1 MLTIIDY
8 NLGSVDK
15 VTDAYTELGI
25 KFKIT
30 KNENDI
36 IGSEKIVLSGTEE
49 ALSVIKKLHLLNLFT
64 VLRLVKKP
72 VLGIG
77 LGMQLLSEFSR
88 EGDVACLG
96 KFTGTVE
103 KFDSTIS
110 KVPFSGNNKIRIDK
124 NSRLFKDIDDSVE
137 FRFRNS
143 TESSISLNNL
153 LFLSILILLLPENG
167 TFDIVLSNFSTV
179 PVNFPR
185 QATSPSLENSLNS
198 CIPRPIPSTGFF
210 TKRKTVKRLSR

>member
-143 TESSISLNNL
+143 FYLPINDYTTAHAINGVSFSAAIERDNFYGVQFHPEESGKDGQTL
-153 LFLSILILLLPENG
+153 LR
-167 TFDIVLSNFSTV
+167 NFSE
-179 PVNFPR
+179 
-185 QATSPSLENSLNS
+185 L
-198 CIPRPIPSTGFF
+198 
-210 TKRKTVKRLSR
+210 

>member
-15 VTDAYTELGI
+15 VADSFTLLGI

-30 KNENDI
+30 RNENDI

-49 ALSVIKKLHLLNLFT
+49 ALSAIKKLHLLNLFS
-64 VLRLVKKP
+64 VLRIVKKP

-96 KFTGTVE
+96 KFAGTVE
-103 KFDSTIS
+103 KFENTIS
-110 KVPFSGNNKIRIDK
+110 KVPFSGSYKIRIDK
-124 NSRLFKDIDDSVE
+124 NSILFDDIDETAE
-137 FRFRNS
+137 FMFRNS
-143 TESSISLNNL
+143 
-153 LFLSILILLLPENG
+153 FYLPVNDYTTAYAQNG
-167 TFDIVLSNFSTV
+167 INFSAAIEKD
-179 PVNFPR
+179 NFYGVQFHPEE
-185 QATSPSLENSLNS
+185 SGESGL
-198 CIPRPIPSTGFF
+198 
-210 TKRKTVKRLSR
+210 RLLRNFSEL

>member
-15 VTDAYTELGI
+15 VADSFTLLGI
-25 KFKIT
+25 RFKIT
-30 KNENDI
+30 RNENDI

-49 ALSVIKKLHLLNLFT
+49 ALSAVKKLHLLNLFS
-64 VLRLVKKP
+64 VLRIVKKP

-96 KFTGTVE
+96 KFAGTVE
-103 KFDSTIS
+103 KFENTIS
-110 KVPFSGNNKIRIDK
+110 KVPFSGSYKIRIDK
-124 NSRLFKDIDDSVE
+124 NSVLFNDIDETAE

-143 TESSISLNNL
+143 FYL
-153 LFLSILILLLPENG
+153 
-167 TFDIVLSNFSTV
+167 
-179 PVNFPR
+179 PVNDYTTAHSINGVSFSAAIEKDNFYGVQFHPEESGKDGLTLLR
-185 QATSPSLENSLNS
+185 NFAEL
-198 CIPRPIPSTGFF
+198 
-210 TKRKTVKRLSR
+210 

>member
-15 VTDAYTELGI
+15 VADSFTLLGI
-25 KFKIT
+25 RFKIT
-30 KNENDI
+30 RNENDI

-49 ALSVIKKLHLLNLFT
+49 ALSAVKKLHLFNLFT
-64 VLRLVKKP
+64 VLRIVKKP

-96 KFTGTVE
+96 KFAGTVE
-103 KFDSTIS
+103 KFENTIS
-110 KVPFSGNNKIRIDK
+110 QVPFSGSYKIRIDK
-124 NSRLFKDIDDSVE
+124 NSILFNDIDETAE

-143 TESSISLNNL
+143 FYL
-153 LFLSILILLLPENG
+153 
-167 TFDIVLSNFSTV
+167 
-179 PVNFPR
+179 PVNDYTTAHSINGVSFSAAIEKDNFYGVQFHPEESGKDGLTLLR
-185 QATSPSLENSLNS
+185 NFAEL
-198 CIPRPIPSTGFF
+198 
-210 TKRKTVKRLSR
+210 

>member
-25 KFKIT
+25 KFKIA

-64 VLRLVKKP
+64 VLRIVKKP

-96 KFTGTVE
+96 KFSGTVE

-124 NSRLFKDIDDSVE
+124 NSILFKDIDDTAE

-143 TESSISLNNL
+143 
-153 LFLSILILLLPENG
+153 FYLPINDYTTAYAING
-167 TFDIVLSNFSTV
+167 VNFSAAIERD
-179 PVNFPR
+179 NFYGVQFHPEESGKGGLTLLR
-185 QATSPSLENSLNS
+185 NFAEL
-198 CIPRPIPSTGFF
+198 
-210 TKRKTVKRLSR
+210 

>member
-15 VTDAYTELGI
+15 VADSFTLLGI

-30 KNENDI
+30 RNENDI

-49 ALSVIKKLHLLNLFT
+49 ALSAIKKLHLLNLFS
-64 VLRLVKKP
+64 VLRIVKKP

-96 KFTGTVE
+96 KFAGTVE
-103 KFDSTIS
+103 KFENTIS
-110 KVPFSGNNKIRIDK
+110 KVPFSGSYKIRIDK
-124 NSRLFKDIDDSVE
+124 NSILFDDIDETAE
-137 FRFRNS
+137 FMFRNS
-143 TESSISLNNL
+143 FYL
-153 LFLSILILLLPENG
+153 
-167 TFDIVLSNFSTV
+167 
-179 PVNFPR
+179 PVNDYTTAHSINGVSFSAAIEKDNFYGVQFHPEESGKDGLTLLR
-185 QATSPSLENSLNS
+185 NFAKL
-198 CIPRPIPSTGFF
+198 
-210 TKRKTVKRLSR
+210 

>member
-8 NLGSVDK
+8 NLGSVEN
-15 VTDAYTELGI
+15 VAEALTLSGI

-30 KNENDI
+30 RNENDI
-36 IGSEKIVLSGTEE
+36 IGSEKIILPGTEE
-49 ALSVIKKLHLLNLFT
+49 AFYAVKKLHLLNLFT
-64 VLRLVKKP
+64 VLRIVKKP

-77 LGMQLLSEFSR
+77 LGMQLLSEFSK

-110 KVPFSGNNKIRIDK
+110 MIPFSGNNKIRIDK
-124 NSRLFKDIDDSVE
+124 NSILFKDIDDTAE

-143 TESSISLNNL
+143 FYLPINDYTTAHAINGVSFSAAIARENFYGDQFHPEESGKDGLTL
-153 LFLSILILLLPENG
+153 LR
-167 TFDIVLSNFSTV
+167 NF
-179 PVNFPR
+179 
-185 QATSPSLENSLNS
+185 AEL
-198 CIPRPIPSTGFF
+198 
-210 TKRKTVKRLSR
+210 